1 MRDHYITIPES
12 HIRKLEDEIASLK
25 NELSKASCD
34 MTGHSHTKRQG
45 HVSRPGQE
53 QIIENCT
60 TEHFVWKL
68 RSLSKPESIN
78 DASPGVSINTR
89 SIQDDTRANQANHTY
104 TPLNFDSIC
113 KLTINIYD
121 GQISY
126 AFPLA
131 PRISLRF
138 PSYPHAI
145 HLFEVFCSSFEE
157 YHWFLRKSFRD
168 RLESMYTNPS
178 AQSKDRNW
186 LCKLSVLLALAESL
200 STSYGDALQ
209 RGTSVQYNPHQ
220 RTSLSSPPGAELFDQ
235 GLQLLK
241 ISYEEPC
248 IEQVEALNL
257 IMSPPPPHNP
267 FVTMYWIT
275 GS

>member
-1 MRDHYITIPES
+1 MRDHHITIPES

-25 NELSKASCD
+25 SELSKENCD
-34 MTGHSHTKRQG
+34 VTEHSHTKRQG
-45 HVSRPGQE
+45 HVPRPAEE

-78 DASPGVSINTR
+78 GASPSISINAH
-89 SIQDDTRANQANHTY
+89 SIHDTRANQANHTY

-113 KLTINIYD
+113 KLMTNIYD
-121 GQISY
+121 GKFSY
-126 AFPLA
+126 SFPLA

-138 PSYPHAI
+138 PPYPHAI

-168 RLESMYTNPS
+168 SLESMYTNPS
-178 AQSKDRNW
+178 AQSTDRNW

-209 RGTSVQYNPHQ
+209 RGTSVQYNRHQ
-220 RTSLSSPPGAELFDQ
+220 RTTLSSPPGAELFDQ

-248 IEQVEALNL
+248 VEQVEALNL
-257 IMSPPPPHNP
+257 IVSP
-267 FVTMYWIT
+267 
-275 GS
+275 GSLVLYTTVFFRR